1 VSWRHIDSVDVELS
15 NSNPFLA
22 GDFFPVVKTLSARD
36 YIDLAA
42 SWAVTKE
49 VTLWA
54 GVNNVFD
61 KDPPITDS
69 SIAGPPFGNGN
80 TYPQVYDA
88 LGRKVFAS
96 LTVKF

>member
-1 VSWRHIDSVDVELS
+1 VTIGGGVGAARVEGVIDRV
-15 NSNPFLA
+15 
-22 GDFFPVVKTLSARD
+22 GRD

-42 SWAVTKE
+42 SWAITKNF
-49 VTLWA
+49 TLWA

-69 SIAGPPFGNGN
+69 SIAGPAAGNGN

-88 LGRKVFAS
+88 LGRRIFISVTA
-96 LTVKF
+96 KF